1 MAYSGGVYTKPIE
14 SGLSGLANLYLQGK
28 MQVINMRAKVRK
40 ERSEELGALAKA
52 ASEIEA
58 TSVSEIDKL
67 YQQGANLLREG
78 AVKAHN
84 DNVLGLTTRST
95 ATSQVNNYTAQ
106 ASQIAN
112 SSKIVSNNV
121 EAMRKEF
128 GAKLDSIS
136 EARYLRSWFTQKGKN
151 QSILKIDDGQGGYL
165 NVPGHEAI
173 SAEFDENNNIN
184 YRKSYNY
191 VDPNTGEV
199 EVGTNMTPVT
209 DLANP
214 SPSLIERF
222 DANDNVKEFIATIG
236 GSREVSMVRGE
247 PAGDIQYK
255 GAFRLGESDVFTRII
270 APEALKDVGSR
281 IEMELNSLASDD
293 DTVISFLSQ
302 EFGARAPGDKGFTKM
317 KSEQEINELFGAT
330 IVLGEDGKPT
340 GQTIPKIYDELG
352 QQVQFT
358 NTYQVEDPPGS
369 GQMKEFIMDP
379 TTFQLNEFGIEQISD
394 DQRNLFKAIMRD
406 KYLKAMNVKV
416 DDYKERDRPK
426 RETDSEYLD
435 VTLATHSKKTNGV
448 TSTNKAAGYD
458 YLNGIAIQQAL
469 AVAGGDTNVAN
480 LQNARTQFDS
490 TGVVS
495 VSDYIMDNQL
505 DSFVKLVAKA
515 ENAGMVKGVNLS
527 SNVKK
532 ISEKDFN
539 LTTTTG
545 QKLENFSQA
554 FLVDTPGELPKLA
567 FIGDAIMASSIDDYK
582 LKFGG
587 GDVAEQALKMNIRNE
602 VVSPGIVVA
611 DNRKAAQ
618 FYRIMYQNNPQFQKI
633 VEGAGFKGISA
644 DHSAHGKN
652 AVMDALITY
661 FNTKQ

>member
-40 ERSEELGALAKA
+40 ERSEELDSLAKA

-58 TSVSEIDKL
+58 TSVAEIDKL
-67 YQQGANLLREG
+67 YQQGANLLRDN

-84 DNVLGLTTRST
+84 DNILGLTTRSAAT
-95 ATSQVNNYTAQ
+95 AKVNNFTSQ

-112 SSKIVSNNV
+112 STKIVASNL
-121 EAMRKEF
+121 ESMRK
-128 GAKLDSIS
+128 GIADKKIDPIS
-136 EARYLRSWFTQKGKN
+136 EARYLRSWFTQRNKN
-151 QSILKIDDGQGGYL
+151 QSVLKIADNQGGYL
-165 NVPGHEAI
+165 NIPGYEAI
-173 SAEFDENNNIN
+173 SAEFDENDNIS
-184 YRKSYNY
+184 YRKAFNY
-191 VDPNTGEV
+191 VDPNTNEV
-199 EVGTNMTPVT
+199 KVGTNMVRVT
-209 DLANP
+209 DLADP
-214 SPSLIERF
+214 SPSLMEVF
-222 DANDNVKEFIATIG
+222 DANDNVKEFISTIG
-236 GSREVSMVRGE
+236 SSREVSMVRGE
-247 PAGDIQYK
+247 PAGDMQYS
-255 GAFRLGESDVFTRII
+255 GAFRLGEGDVFTRII
-270 APEALKDVGSR
+270 APEALADVSNR
-281 IEMELNSLASDD
+281 VEMELNSLANDD

-302 EFGARAPGDKGFTKM
+302 EFGARAPGDKGFTRM
-317 KSEQEINELFGAT
+317 KSEQEIKELFGAT
-330 IVLGEDGKPT
+330 VVLGEDGKPT
-340 GQTIPKIYDELG
+340 GKTIPKIYDEFG
-352 QQVQFT
+352 NQVVFK
-358 NTYQVEDPPGS
+358 NTYKVEDPNTGE
-369 GQMKEFIMDP
+369 MREFLMDP
-379 TTFQLNEFGIEQISD
+379 TTFQLNEFGVEEVSD

-416 DDYKERDRPK
+416 DDYRDRDRLK
-426 RETDSEYLD
+426 TKDQEYLD
-435 VTLATHSKKTNGV
+435 VTLATHSKKVDGV

-469 AVAGGDTNVAN
+469 ANQGGNTGVAN
-480 LQNARTQFDS
+480 LQTARTQFDS

-495 VSDYIMDNQL
+495 TSDYTMDNQL
-505 DSFVKLVAKA
+505 DSFIKLVAKA
-515 ENAGMVKGVNLS
+515 ESAGMVKGINLS
-527 SNVKK
+527 SDVKK

-554 FLVDTPGELPKLA
+554 FLVETPGELPKLA

-582 LKFGG
+582 LKYGG

-633 VEGAGFKGISA
+633 VEGAGFEGISA
-644 DHSAHGKN
+644 NHSVHGKN

-661 FNTKQ
+661 FTNKQ

>member
-1 MAYSGGVYTKPIE
+1 
-14 SGLSGLANLYLQGK
+14 
-28 MQVINMRAKVRK
+28 
-40 ERSEELGALAKA
+40 
-52 ASEIEA
+52 
-58 TSVSEIDKL
+58 
-67 YQQGANLLREG
+67 
-78 AVKAHN
+78 
-84 DNVLGLTTRST
+84 
-95 ATSQVNNYTAQ
+95 
-106 ASQIAN
+106 
-112 SSKIVSNNV
+112 
-121 EAMRKEF
+121 
-128 GAKLDSIS
+128 
-136 EARYLRSWFTQKGKN
+136 
-151 QSILKIDDGQGGYL
+151 
-165 NVPGHEAI
+165 
-173 SAEFDENNNIN
+173 
-184 YRKSYNY
+184 
-191 VDPNTGEV
+191 
-199 EVGTNMTPVT
+199 
-209 DLANP
+209 
-214 SPSLIERF
+214 
-222 DANDNVKEFIATIG
+222 
-236 GSREVSMVRGE
+236 
-247 PAGDIQYK
+247 
-255 GAFRLGESDVFTRII
+255 
-270 APEALKDVGSR
+270 
-281 IEMELNSLASDD
+281 
-293 DTVISFLSQ
+293 
-302 EFGARAPGDKGFTKM
+302 
-317 KSEQEINELFGAT
+317 
-330 IVLGEDGKPT
+330 
-340 GQTIPKIYDELG
+340 
-352 QQVQFT
+352 
-358 NTYQVEDPPGS
+358 
-369 GQMKEFIMDP
+369 MKEFIMDP

-416 DDYKERDRPK
+416 DDYKERDRLP
-426 RETDSEYLD
+426 RTSDSEYLD
-435 VTLATHSKKTNGV
+435 VTLATHSKKINGV
-448 TSTNKAAGYD
+448 TSTNETAGYD

-469 AVAGGDTNVAN
+469 ANQGGESGVGN
-480 LQNARTQFDS
+480 LQTARTQFDS

-495 VSDYIMDNQL
+495 VSDYAMDNQL

-515 ENAGMVKGVNLS
+515 ETVGMVKGVNLS

-582 LKFGG
+582 LKYGG